1 MCGQGR
7 RVGTPSC
14 NLSSTGALYGSVESN
29 LSFRRL
35 LANIAV
41 DNAAMIGW
49 ASMYRFLE
57 GRTDDYSIEPRPKW
71 SIEDLGDISS

>member
-1 MCGQGR
+1 MAKDEKWGKLPVIFPPPELCTGQKIQYYYFHYPL
-7 RVGTPSC
+7 V
-14 NLSSTGALYGSVESN
+14 
-29 LSFRRL
+29 
-35 LANIAV
+35 NITA

-71 SIEDLGDISS
+71 SIEDIGEIS